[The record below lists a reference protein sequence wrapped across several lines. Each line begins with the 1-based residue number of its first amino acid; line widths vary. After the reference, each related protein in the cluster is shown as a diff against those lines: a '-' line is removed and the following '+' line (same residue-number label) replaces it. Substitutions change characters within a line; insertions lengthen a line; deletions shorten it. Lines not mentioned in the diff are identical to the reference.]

1 MKIFSVFSILTLLF
15 LLGCKEEINNQLPFV
30 EFSYQVIGLQLDMA
44 GYAYDLDGEMVSL
57 EINWGDGNA
66 FFTET
71 AFSDIRVSHI
81 YDEPGTYN
89 VVIKGVD
96 NLKGATNLRFTIP
109 VVPE

>member
-1 MKIFSVFSILTLLF
+1 MKIFSVFSIFVLLLF
-15 LLGCKEEINNQLPFV
+15 SGCKKDINNQLPFV

-44 GYAYDLDGEMVSL
+44 GYAYDLDGQMVSL
-57 EINWGDGNA
+57 EIKWGDGNT

-81 YDEPGTYN
+81 YDEPGTYD
-89 VVIKGVD
+89 VVIKGID
-96 NLKGATNLRFTIP
+96 NLNGATTLRFTIP